1 LKDASGIGYAAQLVS
16 KTVAMQRQAK
26 TRDFTDT
33 LSSLPAT
40 D

>member
-1 LKDASGIGYAAQLVS
+1 LKDAPAWTSGAHPVS

-26 TRDFTDT
+26 TSDFTDT
-33 LSSLPAT
+33 LSLTAAS

>member
-1 LKDASGIGYAAQLVS
+1 LKDAAGTGHGAPVVS

-26 TRDFTDT
+26 SADFTDT
-33 LSSLPAT
+33 LSLITAS